1 MTSQEP
7 EPNPSLQV
15 MEQTNELLWGGAE
28 RVTRGPKPG
37 LSLDQI
43 VAASINL
50 ADAEGIDALSMR
62 RVAAALGVGT
72 MTLYRYVP
80 NKAVLLNLMLDRVYD
95 PAEEAKLIEGK
106 DWRGMLEVIARNGFQ
121 QYLAHRWLLQVN
133 WSRPV
138 LGPNSLAGMEILV
151 TGLSGTPLTDQE
163 KIMVI
168 TLLDGYC
175 SGLARHQVQYA
186 AAADETGISDEDFWQ
201 AQLPT
206 LERAMAT
213 GDYPAMAALSDDCF
227 DGSWEATFELGLHAL
242 LDGLEQ
248 LVRSRRSPAST

>member
-1 MTSQEP
+1 MTSQDTEP
-7 EPNPSLQV
+7 RELLRV
-15 MEQTNELLWGGAE
+15 LEQTNELLWAGGE
-28 RVTRGPKPG
+28 RATRGPKPG

-43 VAASINL
+43 VAASIDL
-50 ADAEGIDALSMR
+50 ADTEGIDALSMR
-62 RVAAALGVGT
+62 RVAAALGVGA

-95 PAEEAKLIEGK
+95 PTEEAKLIEGK
-106 DWRGMLEVIARNGFQ
+106 DWRGMLEAIARNGFQ

-138 LGPNSLAGMEILV
+138 LGPNSLAGMELLV
-151 TGLSGTPLTDQE
+151 TGLTDTPLTDRE

-175 SGLARHQVQYA
+175 SGLARHQVQYIA
-186 AAADETGISDEDFWQ
+186 AAAETGISDEDFWQ
-201 AQLPT
+201 TQLPT

-213 GDYPAMAALSDDCF
+213 GAYPVMATLAEDSF
-227 DGSWEATFELGLHAL
+227 DASWESTFELGLRAI

-248 LVRSRRSPAST
+248 LVRSRR